1 MFRDVAQS
9 IARNTSILFVQQII
23 TWTSR
28 LVMLLLLPRYLGPG
42 LFGVIFLAGSITEMF
57 RIFADFGARNLV
69 VKEVSRA
76 REQTAQILV
85 DTVAPRLAFGAAAL
99 GGVVLLTVLS
109 DYSFDVAIVVFITA
123 LTLLWS
129 SVLATLI
136 ACYQGHE
143 VMQYSSAAVVVES
156 VTLTV
161 AFIIAMFLDAGV
173 TVFAIL
179 GISCNFLSL
188 LVLVHF
194 RKKVLDYLPRVN
206 WPDALRR
213 IREGVP
219 YFLHAA
225 FSTIYYRVDVFM
237 LSIMTPEKVV
247 GWYGASYRLFDYL
260 GFLPH
265 IYTTAAYP
273 ILSKLWTS
281 ETDTHRRTTHKS
293 IELMVISGI
302 PLAIGMAA
310 MAPGIIG
317 LLFGIPEYEGS
328 ITLYRI
334 LLLSLP
340 ILYVDFMLATTLLAS
355 DKQKQMSLVSM
366 GAIPVNVGLNMLLIP
381 FFQEREGNGA
391 TGAALATVLTEI
403 GIMGM
408 FLALLPKG
416 ILKGFRAA
424 VILKSVAGGVVM
436 ALCFLGGEG
445 LGIPWLLQGIVAFG
459 VYPGVLLA
467 LRTFEPAEV
476 EYAKHVLVPK
486 VIGRITG
493 KKDHTPSSEQRREED
508 A

>member
-1 MFRDVAQS
+1 MFRDVAES

-28 LVMLLLLPRYLGPG
+28 FVMLLILPRYLGPG

-69 VKEVSRA
+69 VKEVSRE
-76 REQTAQILV
+76 RGETAQILV
-85 DTVAPRLAFGAAAL
+85 DTVTPRLFFGAMSF
-99 GGVVLLTVLS
+99 GGVVLLAILS
-109 DYSFDVAIVVFITA
+109 SYSADVAIVLLITA
-123 LTLLWS
+123 SMLLWS
-129 SVLATLI
+129 SAIATLI

-143 VMQYSSAAVVVES
+143 VMQYSSAAVVVER
-156 VTLTV
+156 VTVTV
-161 AFIIAMFLDAGV
+161 AFVIAILFGAGV
-173 TVFAIL
+173 TVLAIL
-179 GISCNFLSL
+179 GVSCNFLSL
-188 LVLVHF
+188 LVLLQF
-194 RKKVLDYLPRVN
+194 RKKILIRLPRVN
-206 WPDALRR
+206 WSDAIRR
-213 IREGVP
+213 VREGVP

-225 FSTIYYRVDVFM
+225 FSTIYYRIDVFM
-237 LSIMTPEKVV
+237 LSVMTPEKVV

-273 ILSKLWTS
+273 LLSKLWKS
-281 ETDTHRRTTHKS
+281 EADTHRRTTHKS
-293 IELMVISGI
+293 IELMVICGI
-302 PLAIGMAA
+302 PLAVGMAA

-317 LLFGIPEYEGS
+317 LIFGVPEYAGS

-366 GAIPVNVGLNMLLIP
+366 GAIPVNVGLNLLLIP

-391 TGAALATVLTEI
+391 TGAALATVVTEL
-403 GIMGM
+403 GIMGV

-416 ILKGFRAA
+416 MLRGFRGA
-424 VILKSVAGGVVM
+424 VVLKSIAGGAVM
-436 ALCFLGGEG
+436 SFCFLVGEE
-445 LGIPWLLQGIVAFG
+445 LGIPWPVQGILAFG
-459 VYPGVLLA
+459 LYGWILLL
-467 LRTFEPAEV
+467 LRTFEPAEID
-476 EYAKHVLVPK
+476 YAKQVLVPK
-486 VIGRITG
+486 IMERLRR
-493 KKDHTPSSEQRREED
+493 KKDLSKRKKGEEE